1 MDLALQPYDFVML
14 AVLLVS
20 TIFGAWKGM
29 AWQLAAL
36 GSLVVSLGVAVH
48 ASGPIA
54 PYLSIREPWNRCVA
68 IVVLYLLTAL
78 VIWLVF
84 RLVAR
89 VIDRVQLKEFDR
101 QVGALF
107 GAAKGVLWCLV
118 ITFFAVTLSETAR
131 QAVLRS
137 RSGYY
142 TALLIQRAR
151 PVMPEDLRGLLGKY
165 IEELDRKLD
174 PDEPAP
180 PSSGAVATDSTPFVT
195 EGTAEGGRPENAAP
209 EDQPSVDGFPDS
221 PRAETGQ
228 TLPAPSI
235 GVHDDVQYFPP
246 GPEFKVAREPP
257 AQKEPAEQPPLRR

>member
-1 MDLALQPYDFVML
+1 VDLALQPYDFVML
-14 AVLLVS
+14 AVLLIS
-20 TIFGAWKGM
+20 TVFGAWKGM
-29 AWQLAAL
+29 AWQLATLA
-36 GSLVVSLGVAVH
+36 SLVVSLGVAVH

-84 RLVAR
+84 RVVAKI
-89 VIDRVQLKEFDR
+89 IDRVQLKEFDR

-151 PVMPEDLRGLLGKY
+151 PVMPQDLRALLGKY

-174 PDEPAP
+174 PDNPPIPPNRMVAGDAAPVAPQEPAAAGSP
-180 PSSGAVATDSTPFVT
+180 EA
-195 EGTAEGGRPENAAP
+195 AERPEPPAP
-209 EDQPSVDGFPDS
+209 EDEPTADAPPQVTAGRDRSGPADS
-221 PRAETGQ
+221 PG
-228 TLPAPSI
+228 
-235 GVHDDVQYFPP
+235 G
-246 GPEFKVAREPP
+246 
-257 AQKEPAEQPPLRR
+257 PLR